1 MSCRAIRTTTLA
13 AVVVVLAA
21 AAALAA
27 TRTYRGEIDGDPK
40 ATVRLNVDR
49 DDDAVVG
56 FKVKQLFLACD
67 GGVEARLGTALI
79 DGEATIGDRG
89 RFKLKGED
97 PKLKL
102 AVRGR
107 LLGKRRAE
115 GTVVYSGPTTVGG
128 QRRDCTS
135 GKVGWT
141 AKR

>member
-1 MSCRAIRTTTLA
+1 MLA
-13 AVVVVLAA
+13 AVVLVLAA
-21 AAALAA
+21 TAAFAA
-27 TRTYRGEIDGDPK
+27 TSKYLGEVDGDPK
-40 ATVRLNVDR
+40 ATVRLKVDR
-49 DDDAVVG
+49 GEEAAVG

-67 GGVEARLGTALI
+67 GGVEARLGSAVI
-79 DGEATIGDRG
+79 EGEATIGDRG

-102 AVRGR
+102 AVKGR
-107 LLGKRRAE
+107 LIGKRGAE
-115 GTVVYSGPTTVGG
+115 GTVVYSGPTTVGD